1 MEKLTDK
8 DRLDFLEGLFL
19 QVMSGIGERLD
30 QFEERLDQLEERL
43 DQLDDFIKDIARL
56 QRDYTYRNDYG
67 FSEQEAHELHNLF
80 VNILDRPGRWKSWP
94 RSDQFRGRRSR

>member
-8 DRLDFLEGLFL
+8 ERLDFLEGLLLKFMIY
-19 QVMSGIGERLD
+19 VGSRFD
-30 QFEERLDQLEERL
+30 QQEERQDQS
-43 DQLDDFIKDIARL
+43 DDFIKDIARL

-80 VNILDRPGRWKSWP
+80 VNILDRPGLWKSWP
-94 RSDQFRGRRSR
+94 RTDQFRGRRSR

>member
-8 DRLDFLEGLFL
+8 ERLDFLEGLLLKFMIY
-19 QVMSGIGERLD
+19 VGSRFD
-30 QFEERLDQLEERL
+30 QQEERQDQS
-43 DQLDDFIKDIARL
+43 DDVIKDIARL

-80 VNILDRPGRWKSWP
+80 VNILDRPGRWKSWQRP
-94 RSDQFRGRRSR
+94 DQFRGRRSR

>member
-8 DRLDFLEGLFL
+8 ERLDFLEGLLLKFMIY
-19 QVMSGIGERLD
+19 VGSRFD
-30 QFEERLDQLEERL
+30 QQEERQDQS
-43 DQLDDFIKDIARL
+43 DDFIKDIARL

-80 VNILDRPGRWKSWP
+80 VNILDRPGRWRSWQRP
-94 RSDQFRGRRSR
+94 DQFRGRRSR